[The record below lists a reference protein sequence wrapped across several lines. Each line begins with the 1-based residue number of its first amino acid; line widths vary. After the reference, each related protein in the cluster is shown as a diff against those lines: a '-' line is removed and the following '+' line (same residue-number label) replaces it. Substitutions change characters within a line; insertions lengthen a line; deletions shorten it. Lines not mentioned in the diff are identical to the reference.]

1 LLGQIL
7 MNPPNVAGWKTGRN
21 WIDSNTI
28 VTRLRLPSVL
38 LNNAQIA
45 YSEKGDEE
53 AMINNLEKRKL
64 RRNTFI
70 KVSADWNSFNENY
83 KNEPNKELVN
93 HIITSKINKGTA
105 EILER
110 NQQLSKRGFV
120 LQLMSLPEY
129 QLC

>member
-1 LLGQIL
+1 
-7 MNPPNVAGWKTGRN
+7 M
-21 WIDSNTI
+21 
-28 VTRLRLPSVL
+28 
-38 LNNAQIA
+38 NNAQIA

-83 KNEPNKELVN
+83 KNESNKELVN

>member
-1 LLGQIL
+1 
-7 MNPPNVAGWKTGRN
+7 MSPPNVAGWKTGRN

-64 RRNTFI
+64 RRNI
-70 KVSADWNSFNENY
+70 A
-83 KNEPNKELVN
+83 
-93 HIITSKINKGTA
+93 IIEFCKK
-105 EILER
+105 
-110 NQQLSKRGFV
+110 
-120 LQLMSLPEY
+120 
-129 QLC
+129 